1 MSAVPSSTSRTR
13 TASGL
18 GLAEAP
24 RQHFWFDPPASR
36 IDVAAERRHRQE
48 RLAAAFRLFARFG
61 FAPGSPATSPR
72 AIRSCPTTSG

>member
-1 MSAVPSSTSRTR
+1 MSAVPSTLER

-18 GLAEAP
+18 ALAASP
-24 RQHFWFDPPASR
+24 RQHFWFDPPAPR

-61 FAPGSPATSPR
+61 FAQGSPATSPH
-72 AIRSCPTTSG
+72 ATLNCPTTSG